1 MAVTLE
7 EKLRPRHIPI
17 YYPYKR
23 IKWDQFAVGFFGAL
37 AIFGVLM
44 KLWQPPFWGLLSV
57 ETGAL
62 LFEIFMPIGFLGEC
76 IVFIIMGFVK
86 GDDYEEV
93 YPSSE
98 DFHLVQR
105 ETQPAFSGI
114 EVNLELSDAIRDIV
128 ERKMDK
134 QLDEKVREIVNI
146 IASQASSTIKLNQ
159 EVNMVQQN
167 LLKMSQN
174 VFQFS
179 EKMSDLQSNVAGLS
193 ELKQIN
199 LADKVEVL
207 NQNIANASA
216 SILELEEQI
225 KRAAAKF
232 ENFNR

>member
-1 MAVTLE
+1 MSVTLE
-7 EKLRPRHIPI
+7 ERLRPRHIPI

-98 DFHLVQR
+98 DLHFVQR
-105 ETQPAFSGI
+105 ETQPTFSGI

-159 EVNMVQQN
+159 EVNLVQEN

-179 EKMSDLQSNVAGLS
+179 EKMSDLQNNVAGLS

>member
-1 MAVTLE
+1 MSVTLE
-7 EKLRPRHIPI
+7 ERLRPRHIPI

-44 KLWQPPFWGLLSV
+44 KLWQPPFWGLLSA
-57 ETGAL
+57 ETGNL

-93 YPSSE
+93 YPSKE
-98 DFHLVQR
+98 DFQLMHR
-105 ETQPAFSGI
+105 ETQSGFSGI

-159 EVNMVQQN
+159 EVNMVQEN

-174 VFQFS
+174 VYHFS
-179 EKMSDLQSNVAGLS
+179 EKMADLQNNVAGLS

-199 LADKVEVL
+199 LADKVEML
-207 NQNIANASA
+207 NRNIANASA
-216 SILELEEQI
+216 SIVELEEQI